1 MVESGGWSMGVK
13 MEMEVAYIS
22 MGIETSGTGGRTI
35 SEINFN
41 SSKKMWVKVVSWKEQ
56 MFVWKV
62 SLNHIYTVSWKF
74 DTQKYNWS
82 QGKDVCDRV
91 VECRSYYVPIN
102 LFFECTVATKVW
114 ESCLKWYWGITM
126 VRQRHPNKFN
136 FFDLWGWWIV
146 RRVLNVSVICYN
158 LSVMDD
164 NKLNHFHSKCK
175 GRGAG
180 T

>member
-56 MFVWKV
+56 MFVWK
-62 SLNHIYTVSWKF
+62 
-74 DTQKYNWS
+74 
-82 QGKDVCDRV
+82 GKDVCDRV

-146 RRVLNVSVICYN
+146 RRNTGSVPSKN
-158 LSVMDD
+158 SRLSPLPPEPYDCGATIDIPLD
-164 NKLNHFHSKCK
+164 NAKVGWIMKSLK
-175 GRGAG
+175 
-180 T
+180 